1 MAHQIGNARGGA
13 SLAVPPGLLSHS
25 ESGLALMVKSDPW
38 PQRVLFS
45 PPIVRGYGGLPPC
58 LPIDLELE
66 LALNRLMERAADDL
80 SLLFPGEADE
90 VDGVARDADG
100 QRGVELGVVVGIHQG
115 LAV

>member
-1 MAHQIGNARGGA
+1 MPFRRDFFPIAKAALPSWLRATLGRRECCSLPHSKGGMGA
-13 SLAVPPGLLSHS
+13 
-25 ESGLALMVKSDPW
+25 M
-38 PQRVLFS
+38 
-45 PPIVRGYGGLPPC
+45 PPC
-58 LPIDLELE
+58 QPIALDLEPTLE
-66 LALNRLMERAADDL
+66 LALNRLVERAADDL